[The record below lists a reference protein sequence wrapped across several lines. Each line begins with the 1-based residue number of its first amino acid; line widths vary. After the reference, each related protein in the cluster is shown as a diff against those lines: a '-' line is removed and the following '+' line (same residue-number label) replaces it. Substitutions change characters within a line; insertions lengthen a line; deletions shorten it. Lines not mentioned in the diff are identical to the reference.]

1 MKIRVFLAVFVSVCL
16 LVWPFVAEGAKKGAE
31 KRKQKKSKNKT
42 EELFAL
48 EQTPAAIFAIPSA
61 PDQAEK
67 APQEKTEET
76 EGAIRGRVLNES
88 GAPLARAEVLCI
100 NREGVVVAKTLT
112 DSKGFYAFTGLEK
125 SEYTISVN
133 YSGIAGPLEI
143 RFPDGRE
150 KPPPAPGR
158 IVVAELDR
166 ESPGA
171 SYLRAQW
178 EKVARAQ
185 AYRSELFEK
194 GKEGPLVRRPD
205 MIQTFCEFENLR
217 EDTEYEVRVYTKN
230 GAGYSQG
237 YASASIRTVPKPPV
251 SPTGLGVTYAGN
263 NRVDLVWNGG
273 RGANNRGYL
282 IQVKKGD
289 GSYMYL
295 GKGALTPDRNKA
307 LLVEEPGGGFVEH
320 SIGENLDGKT
330 QLLENLAAYS
340 FRVMALD
347 RRGVYSKA
355 SLPVTDIILEDTVP
369 PRSPE
374 KVKYDFIGSGKLK
387 ISWESPD
394 SDVAKYRVSY
404 GVNPGRWDEVAY
416 TQKPSYEL
424 VYNKTQLRDKTLFVL
439 VTAIDRAGNESGY
452 RPVEKREVAADGN
465 GRAGDVVVPS
475 DKAYK
480 DYSVA
485 LRPPAGAQKG
495 KALPGVPEGAGGE
508 RRPASVKTFGFSEL
522 KAQGF
527 VVRKGE
533 TARID
538 RDAVLPENAIIK
550 VFSGGSL
557 IVENARLAAEQGVWG
572 GIRFLEGSTGHVKNA
587 ALSGAAV
594 GIAVIDSDGGVSVSN
609 VEVLDCAENG
619 IYIKNSKIDLSFVS
633 LQGNKI
639 GLYAENSRVVISD
652 SMVVKNEKGILSA
665 GYSLTVAGSKFYGN
679 DEYGV
684 RLYGGGKIEKC
695 GFKDNLV
702 GIVLEQG
709 RGSAR
714 IEGCR
719 IELSRMDGI
728 VSGAVNSEITDN
740 LIASNGRNGIYLR
753 DGANPNIALNDII
766 NNRTHAVS
774 GGGRVVRS
782 FIAYNNGSPYYD
794 DTEEKGRPDN
804 VFSSS
809 SSGLM
814 KQILNADYISALSFS
829 SVLR

>member
-1 MKIRVFLAVFVSVCL
+1 MKIRVFLAVFVSACL
-16 LVWPFVAEGAKKGAE
+16 LVWPFVAEGAKEGVE
-31 KRKQKKSKNKT
+31 KRKEKKSKKKT

-48 EQTPAAIFAIPSA
+48 EQTPAAIFATPSA
-61 PDQAEK
+61 PGQAEK

-178 EKVARAQ
+178 EKVPRAQ

-295 GKGALTPDRNKA
+295 GKGALTPDRNRA

-320 SIGENLDGKT
+320 SIEGNLDGKT
-330 QLLENLAAYS
+330 QLLENLVIYS

-416 TQKPSYEL
+416 TGKPSYEL
-424 VYNKTQLRDKTLFVL
+424 VYNKTQLRNKTLFVL

-452 RPVEKREVAADGN
+452 RPVEKREVVADGN

-782 FIAYNNGSPYYD
+782 FVAYNNGSPYYD